1 MKITKTGNI
10 KIHINPER
18 KYQGQ
23 FVGWKYYK
31 LAAIKTAFPFIDN
44 IQDLEPDDFDLGAGA
59 NNADMIMHHI
69 EPYKRVG
76 YVVE

>member
-1 MKITKTGNI
+1 METTKTGNI

-18 KYQGQ
+18 KYTGQ

-31 LAAIKTAFPFIDN
+31 LDDLKKAFPFVSDFSAL
-44 IQDLEPDDFDLGAGA
+44 DPYDFDLGDGA
-59 NNADMIMHHI
+59 NNVAMIMHHVM
-69 EPYKRVG
+69 PYRRQG